1 LFFFQGLKLVFGS
14 HVGRGLRVVQVVIQ
28 VDIVAIL
35 EQDFHPRMLHVIFP
49 ALHGD
54 ARETFLHSLETI
66 ANGSGAGNLLELS
79 LKRAAHSAHW
89 PAYEAGETTTVQF
102 LARKVPGFVSRTT
115 RSSLS
120 LLRKEPE
127 NALIDHVVLGLVRCQ
142 GKHIRPVAIAKAVAR
157 NLLVPRPSSWRWGTR
172 RRCWSCSTDWSLQGL
187 SRQSQGRLQTW
198 PRVQRLCRGVEIRR
212 HGSRWIVKRH
222 APGLRVVL
230 LWGMCSW
237 VGLNYGQSPLQGR

>member
-14 HVGRGLRVVQVVIQ
+14 HVGRGLRLVQVVIQ

-35 EQDFHPRMLHVIFP
+35 EQDFHPRMLCVIFLP
-49 ALHGD
+49 RHGD
-54 ARETFLHSLETI
+54 ARESLLHSLETI

-89 PAYEAGETTTVQF
+89 PACEAGETTTVQF

-127 NALIDHVVLGLVRCQ
+127 TALIDHVVLGLVRCQ

-157 NLLVPRPSSWRWGTR
+157 SLLVPRPSSRRWGTR
-172 RRCWSCSTDWSLQGL
+172 RRCWSCSTDWSPQGS
-187 SRQSQGRLQTW
+187 SRQSQGRLHTW
-198 PRVQRLCRGVEIRR
+198 PRVQRLCRGVQIRR

-222 APGLRVVL
+222 APRLRVVL
-230 LWGMCSW
+230 LSGMCSW
-237 VGLNYGQSPLQGR
+237 VGLTCGQSPLQDR